1 MTDLRNYEG
10 IGGGQLAPSG
20 PTSAPL
26 EPETQT
32 PSVPAFTTGAR
43 LAFSAPLNRGVAAP
57 AGVTLLNRAAG
68 STFTTTIAGITID
81 NATGAVTGT
90 PTTRSGLVVERLSNG
105 TTRNNLLFAPD
116 TGPRTM
122 QPGMNLGSP
131 SPANPNV
138 SFLDYMKVAQPD
150 VLPATVDANGVPQ
163 TLHPDPGNP
172 SVGKA
177 SYIFPI
183 DDGRTTPV
191 KLCLLTDGDID
202 ARIDFGPGADFVI
215 DASGRRVATWPFG
228 GAAQGNL
235 VRLVISR
242 INPNQ
247 KPTRIQLVPLS
258 DLALFN
264 DNTTMGYKQS
274 WIDYLKQ
281 FHRLRSMDWFTTNQ
295 EVRID
300 PGASAMT
307 YYTLIDGRYR
317 FSCPLERFV
326 DLCLVAG
333 VRMWCNLHV
342 TITDAQWQAM
352 FPQLRRLTAI
362 GKPPIVEHSNEIWNG
377 GFWQSGY
384 AAAHFDT
391 LGVTIDNGNAK
402 GQYWAGY
409 RAAQLAK
416 LSRGEGFLHAIGTQ
430 PGYEYAA
437 PYIDQGLAKAGG
449 SWTDFKF
456 WTTTFYADGDWARQV
471 GTITAE
477 RRAVQDAI
485 VAAQDFDAAFDITC
499 NYEGPASTSIAV
511 IKRHMAESKGNA
523 DLRGLKLVGYE
534 GNATSY
540 VSNEDP
546 NFSTRDPFYTAM
558 TNHPLAAPV
567 TRAVLD
573 AADEVGMI
581 EAVFFASDGIPFN
594 SQYGDYAA
602 LGRPSLD
609 GILAF
614 AARQSAAS
622 TPDPAPAAPSVTP
635 LPAGVAAMWDA
646 ASLAGLGNGAAVT
659 NWTDGVGGSVASS
672 TGGTPHTYVASS
684 GGLPAVR
691 LSGADVLAT
700 SGANAANG
708 AMTGNEKT
716 VIVVVRNIQTGASNP
731 CLTAVG
737 SNTDLLLQ
745 ATPTQTGKFTPGND
759 LMYPCADAGMRT
771 LGHSHSTARG
781 FYMMSVN
788 GTAIGDSPVS
798 GGQIYIGGWQNAGT
812 QCCGRADVLA
822 VIVWNR
828 ALTTAEFKSVHRRY
842 CEMLGQARPGGGTA
856 RNVSFIGDSLTNGS
870 SVTKTSNYPFHMA
883 LGLGLPWG
891 TWDALGVNG
900 YTWGAIRGATLP
912 SLGNVSAATGTRSI
926 VCMFEWANEAQFGDP
941 AVASTTSAA
950 RAGINAIL
958 ANDSG
963 CEVIFGTS
971 TDRGDSFGQAHYA
984 DRNAYNAYWDN
995 AANRTG
1001 IAAYVPLHLDPNI
1014 GVQGAAPTNG
1024 TANAYYQADDL
1035 HLTAAGYALIDN
1047 GPKGFRAAVQARLVA

>member
-1 MTDLRNYEG
+1 MRRVSGNGGGASDLTENGLAQLLTARG
-10 IGGGQLAPSG
+10 LSDAQARQAIGGAASVAAGLRAIGLNVLAQLPVL
-20 PTSAPL
+20 PIVIP
-26 EPETQT
+26 P
-32 PSVPAFTTGAR
+32 VFGAR

-57 AGVTLLNRAAG
+57 AGAKLLNRTPG

-116 TGPRTM
+116 AGPRTM

-131 SPANPNV
+131 SPRNPNV

-150 VLPATVDANGVPQ
+150 ESALPATVDTNGVPQ
-163 TLHPDPGNP
+163 TLNPDPNYP

-177 SYIFPI
+177 CWLFPI

-191 KLCLLTDGDID
+191 KYRLLTDGDIKS
-202 ARIDFGPGADFVI
+202 RIDFGPGADFVV
-215 DASGRRVATWPFG
+215 DGRGHRVATWPFG

-235 VRLVISR
+235 VRLNISW

-247 KPTRIQLVPLS
+247 KPTYIHLVRDDEA
-258 DLALFN
+258 DLFAA
-264 DNTTMGYKQS
+264 NTTMGFKQS

-567 TRAVLD
+567 TRAVMD

-581 EAVFFASDGIPFN
+581 EAVFFASDGVPFN

-622 TPDPAPAAPSVTP
+622 TPDPAPTPAPT
-635 LPAGVAAMWDA
+635 A
-646 ASLAGLGNGAAVT
+646 ASKYKYLALNITETASHNGNFPKIVDIFMLDGTGGEIPETAVT
-659 NWTDGVGGSVASS
+659 WSGPVNPDDGGGSNTTDHLNDGRNDNWWSGPVPQA
-672 TGGTPHTYVASS
+672 GGVT
-684 GGLPAVR
+684 
-691 LSGADVLAT
+691 LSGVLAT
-700 SGANAANG
+700 ASAL
-708 AMTGNEKT
+708 TG
-716 VIVVVRNIQTGASNP
+716 IGIYP
-731 CLTAVG
+731 
-737 SNTDLLLQ
+737 LQ
-745 ATPTQTGKFTPGND
+745 AGYAP
-759 LMYPCADAGMRT
+759 
-771 LGHSHSTARG
+771 STWRLYG
-781 FYMMSVN
+781 SM
-788 GTAIGDSPVS
+788 SPVP
-798 GGQIYIGGWQNAGT
+798 
-812 QCCGRADVLA
+812 AD
-822 VIVWNR
+822 
-828 ALTTAEFKSVHRRY
+828 FS
-842 CEMLGQARPGGGTA
+842 
-856 RNVSFIGDSLTNGS
+856 
-870 SVTKTSNYPFHMA
+870 
-883 LGLGLPWG
+883 
-891 TWDALGVNG
+891 
-900 YTWGAIRGATLP
+900 GATLLISRNEP
-912 SLGNVSAATGTRSI
+912 GNEWQTTTRRNF
-926 VCMFEWANEAQFGDP
+926 MFG
-941 AVASTTSAA
+941 
-950 RAGINAIL
+950 
-958 ANDSG
+958 
-963 CEVIFGTS
+963 
-971 TDRGDSFGQAHYA
+971 
-984 DRNAYNAYWDN
+984 
-995 AANRTG
+995 
-1001 IAAYVPLHLDPNI
+1001 
-1014 GVQGAAPTNG
+1014 
-1024 TANAYYQADDL
+1024 
-1035 HLTAAGYALIDN
+1035 
-1047 GPKGFRAAVQARLVA
+1047 